1 MADIMNVSI
10 YCMKRNSF
18 LHEKNLKV
26 QYIYRCKV
34 EYKIIQK

>member
-1 MADIMNVSI
+1 
-10 YCMKRNSF
+10 MKRNSF
-18 LHEKNLKV
+18 LHEKNLKA